1 LFATGR
7 QTHDYFF
14 YRLEAS
20 RMKIKRVKENKGL
33 TKVNTLLTKV
43 NTLLTKV
50 NTLLTKV
57 NTLLTKVNT
66 LLTKV
71 NYTVQFIFISETE
84 KQVR

>member
-1 LFATGR
+1 MENTG
-7 QTHDYFF
+7 
-14 YRLEAS
+14 
-20 RMKIKRVKENKGL
+20 
-33 TKVNTLLTKV
+33 LTKV

-71 NYTVQFIFISETE
+71 NYTVQFIFISETKASE
-84 KQVR
+84 IDIQVVPSSVLCFPLLETISK